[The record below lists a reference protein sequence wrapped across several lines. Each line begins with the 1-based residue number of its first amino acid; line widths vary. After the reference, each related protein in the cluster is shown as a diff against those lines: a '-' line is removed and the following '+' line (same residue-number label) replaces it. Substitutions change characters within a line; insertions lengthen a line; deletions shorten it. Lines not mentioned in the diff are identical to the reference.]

1 MPSLYET
8 ITTHLMQPE
17 NRVRYCYHFMDNWED
32 YPQKELAF
40 EKAMHWIGQCEGE
53 GSEY

>member
-17 NRVRYCYHFMDNWED
+17 NRIKYCYHFMDNFED
-32 YPQKELAF
+32 YPMKELAF
-40 EKAMHWIGQCEGE
+40 RKAMHWISVCEDE
-53 GSEY
+53 GSDF